1 MRLPN
6 EREAGKWIVRKSNIE
21 QHKVR
26 VVKLKISPER
36 AKMTEKQGQLLKAA
50 VGMQYDKK
58 TPNRSLTQALTAGN
72 SAA

>member
-1 MRLPN
+1 
-6 EREAGKWIVRKSNIE
+6 
-21 QHKVR
+21 
-26 VVKLKISPER
+26 
-36 AKMTEKQGQLLKAA
+36 MTEKQGQLLKAA